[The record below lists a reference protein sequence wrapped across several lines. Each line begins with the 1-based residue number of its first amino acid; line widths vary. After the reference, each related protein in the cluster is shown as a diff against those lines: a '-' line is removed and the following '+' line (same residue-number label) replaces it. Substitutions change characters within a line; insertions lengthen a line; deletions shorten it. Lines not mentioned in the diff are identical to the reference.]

1 MPCSSIDVFNCI
13 LLILTEV
20 RCLIEDRRRLAILNT
35 SSNDEIDK
43 IESQIKDL
51 DLDYMRGLVSEEE
64 YNKRLT
70 ELKQQL
76 ERVGGSAQEVSAVQK
91 IQPAELQETKLQPP
105 SIERKATVD
114 PVTAVKRAVEGMRRL
129 ALERIAQEAGVSTMN
144 ATKILTDLLDGREL
158 SGRID
163 HDRGDFILGTGSGP
177 PPKTVAVCPFCRNDL
192 KRIAVKGE
200 TVTCTMC
207 RESFI
212 VA

>member
-1 MPCSSIDVFNCI
+1 
-13 LLILTEV
+13 L
-20 RCLIEDRRRLAILNT
+20 
-35 SSNDEIDK
+35 NDEITK

-64 YNKRLT
+64 YGKRVA

-76 ERVGGSAQEVSAVQK
+76 EQAGGSVQDMSSVQK
-91 IQPAELQETKLQPP
+91 IKPSELQATQLQPP
-105 SIERKATVD
+105 PIEKKATVD
-114 PVTAVKRAVEGMRRL
+114 PVTAVKRAVENMRRL
-129 ALERIAQEAGVSTMN
+129 ALERIAQEAGVSIMN
-144 ATKILTDLLDGREL
+144 VTKILNDLLDGREL

-163 HDRGDFILGTGSGP
+163 HDRGDFILGTGTGP

-207 RESFI
+207 KESFI
-212 VA
+212 IS

>member
-1 MPCSSIDVFNCI
+1 LNGSSK
-13 LLILTEV
+13 
-20 RCLIEDRRRLAILNT
+20 
-35 SSNDEIDK
+35 DEIAK

-76 ERVGGSAQEVSAVQK
+76 EQAGGSVQEVSSVQR
-91 IQPAELQETKLQPP
+91 IQPSELQATKLQPP
-105 SIERKATVD
+105 PIEKKATVD
-114 PVTAVKRAVEGMRRL
+114 PVTAVKRTIEGMRRL

-144 ATKILTDLLDGREL
+144 VTKILSDLLDGREL

-163 HDRGDFILGTGSGP
+163 HDRGDFILGTGTGP
-177 PPKTVAVCPFCRNDL
+177 PPKTIAVCPFCRNDL

-207 RESFI
+207 KESFI
-212 VA
+212 IS

>member
-1 MPCSSIDVFNCI
+1 
-13 LLILTEV
+13 
-20 RCLIEDRRRLAILNT
+20 LNE
-35 SSNDEIDK
+35 EITK

-64 YNKRLT
+64 YNRKMAN
-70 ELKQQL
+70 LKQQL
-76 ERVGGSAQEVSAVQK
+76 EQVGGSTQTVSSVQRIESK
-91 IQPAELQETKLQPP
+91 ELQATKLHPP
-105 SIERKATVD
+105 PVEKRATVD

-144 ATKILTDLLDGREL
+144 ATQILSDLLDGREL

-163 HDRGDFILGTGSGP
+163 HERGDFILGTGSGP
-177 PPKTVAVCPFCRNDL
+177 PPKTIAVCPYCKNDL

-207 RESFI
+207 KESFI
-212 VA
+212 IS